1 MDWNTREKVLG
12 YFVDFVV
19 DEIDEIENIIS
30 WADARNHP
38 ETAMNKIRQ
47 IVVARQE
54 IAIYACDV
62 LMEQTRLPDRWALAA
77 AGAGTLQWRKKSKDQ
92 SKVGTSEPGESSRH
106 APQQQAST
114 SAKKKKNSRK
124 ASKSKGSSYED
135 VTWPPLPSRFKGRVS
150 GQGISFKPST

>member
-19 DEIDEIENIIS
+19 GEIDEIENIIS

-54 IAIYACDV
+54 VAIYARDV
-62 LMEQTRLPDRWALAA
+62 LMEQTKLSDRWALAA
-77 AGAGTLQWRKKSKDQ
+77 AGAGTLQWRKKKNKDR
-92 SKVGTSEPGESSRH
+92 SKVGTSGPGESSRH

-114 SAKKKKNSRK
+114 SAKKKKNSRRV
-124 ASKSKGSSYED
+124 SKSKGSSYDD
-135 VTWPPLPSRFKGRVS
+135 VTWPLMIPVPK
-150 GQGISFKPST
+150 